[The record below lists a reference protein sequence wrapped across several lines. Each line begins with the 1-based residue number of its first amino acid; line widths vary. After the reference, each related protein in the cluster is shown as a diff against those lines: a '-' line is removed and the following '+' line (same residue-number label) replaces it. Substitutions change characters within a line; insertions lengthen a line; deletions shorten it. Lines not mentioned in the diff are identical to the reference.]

1 MSFLLSL
8 PPSRRRC
15 FARVVSDC
23 HCKVISHSDGHS
35 IVKVHW
41 RFLSPQGVAGGVRG
55 EYPTS
60 KNVFNLFLSLTNWR
74 IFWEFGKKLFDVPTF
89 NCLFPLGNGIYQAF
103 VPSLVPNWVG
113 RFGRPFLKN
122 FLLKTQKPPKS
133 LINRAFSAVKFF
145 WNFSNLIAKRQKTE
159 YNYRKGQLMI
169 WQVMKCIFRI

>member
-60 KNVFNLFLSLTNWR
+60 KNIFHLFPSLTNWR

-89 NCLFPLGNGIYQAF
+89 NCWLFEETEKWILCIFLFPLKSALFSSFFPFTSSELGRSLWQAF
-103 VPSLVPNWVG
+103 FW
-113 RFGRPFLKN
+113 KN
-122 FLLKTQKPPKS
+122 FLLKTRKPPKS
-133 LINRAFSAVKFF
+133 LINRTFSAVKICLKFF
-145 WNFSNLIAKRQKTE
+145 LFDCKKAENRL
-159 YNYRKGQLMI
+159 
-169 WQVMKCIFRI
+169 

>member
-15 FARVVSDC
+15 FALVISDC
-23 HCKVISHSDGHS
+23 HRKVISHSDGHS

-60 KNVFNLFLSLTNWR
+60 KNVFHLFPSLTNWR

-89 NCLFPLGNGIYQAF
+89 NCLFPLGNGVYQAF

-113 RFGRPFLKN
+113 RFGRSFLKN
-122 FLLKTQKPPKS
+122 FFAQNTKTAEKPDKQGV
-133 LINRAFSAVKFF
+133 FSGKIFLKFF
-145 WNFSNLIAKRQKTE
+145 FFDCKKAEKR
-159 YNYRKGQLMI
+159 L
-169 WQVMKCIFRI
+169 